1 MTPKFEVAEASRA
14 LVSENAAILNRFESE
29 GVNPA
34 KAARITF
41 ESDFS
46 SEGEARECGE
56 LFSSYRKADE
66 NPFCFSSCIP
76 VYVTDPDSQ
85 LFVVQFS
92 GEMKLDAEMLSR
104 SECRL
109 DLLVAKFGGSRI
121 TWEFENS
128 ENGTSRQGMN

>member
-1 MTPKFEVAEASRA
+1 MTPEFEIAEASRA

-29 GVNPA
+29 GINLT
-34 KAARITF
+34 KAVRVAF

-46 SEGEARECGE
+46 SEEEARGCGE

-66 NPFCFSSCIP
+66 NPFCFGSCFP

-92 GEMKLDAEMLSR
+92 GEMKLDAEILSR